1 MKHHKKVTFD
11 FTNYKAGTFDLS
23 VPVHLP
29 MKTLIP
35 LIIDSLDL
43 RNVNQPIQVKE
54 MTKSQLLTEGDCLMD
69 FQIADG
75 DILKVI

>member
-1 MKHHKKVTFD
+1 MKYHKSVTLD
-11 FTNYKAGTFDLS
+11 FTNYKAGTYDLS

-29 MKTLIP
+29 INTLIP

-43 RNVNQPIQVKE
+43 RNVKRLIQVKE
-54 MTKSQLLTEGDCLMD
+54 LTKSKLLTEGDCLVD
-69 FQIADG
+69 FHIADG